1 MTRPLPPDPRLYD
14 LAKDWALRFCARP
27 LSQERANI
35 LCKQGSVPGAIQYPK
50 TGPKN
55 LRRWYVLKGTKEC
68 RKAHG
73 RPMKAKQPKTR
84 NQE

>member
-1 MTRPLPPDPRLYD
+1 MPKAKPPDPRLYD
-14 LAKDWALRFCARP
+14 LAKDWALTFRKRP

-35 LCKQGSVPGAIQYPK
+35 LCAQGSVPGAIQYPK

-73 RPMKAKQPKTR
+73 RPKVAKAGGKRQ
-84 NQE
+84 